1 MPHSH
6 LLEEITSVIY
16 SNVKSSF
23 ELKINTDSR
32 NFKTGETFVALVG
45 EKFDGFNYVEDVLKQ
60 CDFALDQPAN
70 TSSAMNLGEAKDI
83 RSISRKITIAE
94 NLGTVE
100 TADLGVD
107 TGSVPV
113 LGITGTGGA
122 GKSSVTDEIVRRYLN
137 NYTDKTI
144 AVFQVFLV
152 Y

>member
-60 CDFALDQPAN
+60 SPSCVIFVDKEDRWA
-70 TSSAMNLGEAKDI
+70 
-83 RSISRKITIAE
+83 IS
-94 NLGTVE
+94 
-100 TADLGVD
+100 
-107 TGSVPV
+107 
-113 LGITGTGGA
+113 
-122 GKSSVTDEIVRRYLN
+122 
-137 NYTDKTI
+137 
-144 AVFQVFLV
+144 
-152 Y
+152 